1 MRQCVILMIQIGG
14 SAINQKKMIQN
25 VILKVEKLFSKKKS
39 WKVTYDKK
47 IVQYL
52 CEKCNI
58 Y

>member
-25 VILKVEKLFSKKKS
+25 VILKVEKLFSKKKVE
-39 WKVTYDKK
+39 KLLMIK